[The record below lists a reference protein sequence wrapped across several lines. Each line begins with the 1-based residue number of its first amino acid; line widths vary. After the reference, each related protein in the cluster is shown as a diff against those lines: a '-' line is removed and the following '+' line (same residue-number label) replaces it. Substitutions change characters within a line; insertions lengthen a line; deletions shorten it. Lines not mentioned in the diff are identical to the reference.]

1 MTGVNLEGASVTD
14 LAGNAASFAAA
25 DTTFSQLAVN
35 TNAPT
40 PIQTDTNSFGT
51 TTLAESGNNYFLDG
65 ANGTG
70 PELKDGGTNVVV
82 GQFGGWEPIG
92 AAETATGYE
101 VAWKVSGSS
110 EYIVWY
116 TDSNGNFLSQTAVL
130 GGSSPTLE
138 ALEPSFNQDLNGDGT
153 IGVPSAA
160 TTVIQTDTNS
170 FGTTVL
176 TDNNN
181 NYFLNGTNGAGPEL
195 KDGGNN
201 VVAGQFG
208 GWEPIG
214 AAETATGYE
223 VAWKVSGSSEYIVWY
238 TDSNGNF
245 LSQTTVLAGNSSTL
259 EALEPSFNQ
268 DLNGDGTIGIP
279 TALTIPTAPTT
290 PTSPT
295 APSTVIQTDTNS
307 FGTTTLAESGNN
319 YFLDGANGTGPE
331 LKDGGTNVVVG
342 QFGGWEPIGAAETA
356 TGYEVA
362 WKVCGFQRIH
372 SLVYR

>member
-1 MTGVNLEGASVTD
+1 MRWPGK
-14 LAGNAASFAAA
+14 FA
-25 DTTFSQLAVN
+25 
-35 TNAPT
+35 
-40 PIQTDTNSFGT
+40 
-51 TTLAESGNNYFLDG
+51 
-65 ANGTG
+65 
-70 PELKDGGTNVVV
+70 
-82 GQFGGWEPIG
+82 
-92 AAETATGYE
+92 
-101 VAWKVSGSS
+101 GSS

-268 DLNGDGTIGIP
+268 DLNGDGVIG
-279 TALTIPTAPTT
+279 T
-290 PTSPT
+290 PT
-295 APSTVIQTDTNS
+295 TVIQATGDTVLTLSTVSQAATIAARRDTSIARSQFWFGHIRWINGDTDPRS
-307 FGTTTLAESGNN
+307 
-319 YFLDGANGTGPE
+319 FLD
-331 LKDGGTNVVVG
+331 
-342 QFGGWEPIGAAETA
+342 I
-356 TGYEVA
+356 
-362 WKVCGFQRIH
+362 QRT
-372 SLVYR
+372 SN